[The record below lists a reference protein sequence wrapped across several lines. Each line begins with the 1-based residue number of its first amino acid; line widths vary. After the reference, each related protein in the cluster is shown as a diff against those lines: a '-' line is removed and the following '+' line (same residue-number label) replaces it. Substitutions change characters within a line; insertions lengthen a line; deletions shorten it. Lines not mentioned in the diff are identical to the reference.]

1 MTENRFPITLKWL
14 SATEGGRVRPHTG
27 PSYRTIASRNG
38 EVPHGA
44 FSVFC
49 EFQSN
54 DGNTATGWLS
64 LIVPQHFPEVLAT
77 LNDGEELTL
86 FEGAQPTAKALIHLP
101 VSAVA

>member
-14 SATEGGRVRPHTG
+14 SAAEGGRNRPHTG
-27 PSYRTIASRNG
+27 PSYRTIAARNG
-38 EVPHGA
+38 DGPHGA

-54 DGNTATGWLS
+54 DGITATGWLS
-64 LIVPQHFPEVLAT
+64 LLVPQNFPDVLAA

-86 FEGAQPTAKALIHLP
+86 FEGARPTAKAIIHLP
-101 VSAVA
+101 IPAVA